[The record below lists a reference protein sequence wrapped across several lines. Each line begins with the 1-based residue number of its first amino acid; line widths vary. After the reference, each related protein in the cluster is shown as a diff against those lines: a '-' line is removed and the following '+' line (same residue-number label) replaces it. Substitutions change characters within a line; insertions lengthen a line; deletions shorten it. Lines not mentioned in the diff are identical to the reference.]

1 MGSWRLNRSWI
12 MVLGGKEVLS
22 SPDKRFLCYSTF
34 SFRVRVLFCVK
45 WTQYWSA
52 QSVPAV
58 CHAGTGEEGSR
69 WFKVGGW
76 PWTPEHLSPVWS
88 SPTTSLYKG
97 WAAGAVLTSWGF
109 SQVYDLLLALLW
121 GHLHFPERGSGA
133 CHTTPAGDQR
143 LEASKDVGS
152 QGTVHKMTSRISYP
166 GCMGGGVRWQSGT
179 FPGKQLSNG
188 WALHKCW
195 AAGREPVPHLPGASN
210 LLCGVILHRYLPD
223 GAAH

>member
-1 MGSWRLNRSWI
+1 MGKRCYQAPTNDFFVTAPFLSGLGYYFVWNERSIDQLRVSLLCAMRGLGKKGAGGLRWEDGRGHLNIWALCGP
-12 MVLGGKEVLS
+12 VPQHLCTKVELQGQS
-22 SPDKRFLCYSTF
+22 SL
-34 SFRVRVLFCVK
+34 
-45 WTQYWSA
+45 
-52 QSVPAV
+52 
-58 CHAGTGEEGSR
+58 
-69 WFKVGGW
+69 
-76 PWTPEHLSPVWS
+76 
-88 SPTTSLYKG
+88 
-97 WAAGAVLTSWGF
+97 AGAF
-109 SQVYDLLLALLW
+109 QVYDLLLALLW